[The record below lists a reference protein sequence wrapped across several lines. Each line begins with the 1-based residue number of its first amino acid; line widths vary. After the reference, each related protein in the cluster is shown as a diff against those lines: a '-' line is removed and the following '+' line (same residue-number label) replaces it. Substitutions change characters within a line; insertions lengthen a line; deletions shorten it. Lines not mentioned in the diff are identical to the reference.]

1 METEAALV
9 HNLFENPNQL
19 PKMVWSTNMHKLACM
34 TMFTIFFAGNAFAPK
49 TMMELIKAI
58 VAADLHDSVVV
69 GYDTFNEPPSGYIN
83 WGDLTKMGEGQGKP
97 PL

>member
-1 METEAALV
+1 MR
-9 HNLFENPNQL
+9 
-19 PKMVWSTNMHKLACM
+19 
-34 TMFTIFFAGNAFAPK
+34 
-49 TMMELIKAI
+49 ELIKAI